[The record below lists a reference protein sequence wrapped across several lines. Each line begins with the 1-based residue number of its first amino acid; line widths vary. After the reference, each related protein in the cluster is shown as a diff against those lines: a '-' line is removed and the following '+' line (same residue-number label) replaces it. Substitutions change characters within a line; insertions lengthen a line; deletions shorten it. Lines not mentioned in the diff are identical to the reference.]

1 MWSRD
6 RRLSHIFELL
16 RISSSKY
23 SPEQIVAL
31 AKKLSSKVSSNL
43 TRYAADYPKDSAS
56 NKDRSVLK
64 ERVADLHSITVK
76 VRYEDIILSHEPFCE
91 QMFQLSKFVND
102 LCSDCDQARQDFSFS
117 DSHTHIY
124 RCLKGFKENRKAEAE
139 KAAKAAAE
147 KLVTEKKPP
156 AKRFRHAPNVS
167 PRNRLSTWLSPTK
180 AKIPKWYG
188 PSYLSSILL
197 ILRSIFASFQTGV
210 EFLPKCKYC
219 TKKHNPTE
227 CPGQVRLQETIA
239 NAYRQFDRLIPH
251 TPVVLMNDTPA
262 DGVLLDAQHE
272 LIERVKG
279 MCKVY
284 EFLTAQRAGLRKRT
298 AAAEHEDATLAKTA
312 KVDEEDTEM
321 AKETEF
327 IK

>member
-1 MWSRD
+1 M
-6 RRLSHIFELL
+6 
-16 RISSSKY
+16 SSSKY

-31 AKKLSSKVSSNL
+31 AKKLSSKVSSDL
-43 TRYAADYPKDSAS
+43 TWYAADYPKDSAS

-64 ERVADLHSITVK
+64 ERVADLHSIAVK
-76 VRYEDIILSHEPFCE
+76 VVSVTGYEDVILSHEPFRE

-102 LCSDCDQARQDFSFS
+102 LRSDCDQARQDFSFG

-124 RCLKGFKENRKAEAE
+124 RCLKEFKENRKAEAE

-147 KLVTEKKPP
+147 KLVTEKEPP
-156 AKRFRHAPNVS
+156 AKRTRS
-167 PRNRLSTWLSPTK
+167 KR
-180 AKIPKWYG
+180 IPKKSAVYVVESDEGEDSKMVWSLLPFIH
-188 PSYLSSILL
+188 PSNSSFRLRFLSDWH
-197 ILRSIFASFQTGV
+197 R
-210 EFLPKCKYC
+210 
-219 TKKHNPTE
+219 
-227 CPGQVRLQETIA
+227 TIA
-239 NAYRQFDRLIPH
+239 DAYRQFDRLIPH

-262 DGVLLDAQHE
+262 DGVLLDAQRE

-298 AAAEHEDATLAKTA
+298 AVAEHEDATLAKTA

-321 AKETEF
+321 AEETEF
-327 IK
+327 AE

>member
-1 MWSRD
+1 M
-6 RRLSHIFELL
+6 
-16 RISSSKY
+16 SSSKY

-31 AKKLSSKVSSNL
+31 AKKLSSKVSSDL
-43 TRYAADYPKDSAS
+43 TRYAADYPKDSTS
-56 NKDRSVLK
+56 NKDCSVLK
-64 ERVADLHSITVK
+64 ERVADLHSIAVK
-76 VRYEDIILSHEPFCE
+76 VVSVTGYEDVILSHEPFRE

-102 LCSDCDQARQDFSFS
+102 LHSDCDQARQDFSFG

-124 RCLKGFKENRKAEAE
+124 RCLKEFKENRKAEAE
-139 KAAKAAAE
+139 KAARAAAE
-147 KLVTEKKPP
+147 KLVTEKEPP
-156 AKRFRHAPNVS
+156 AKRTRS
-167 PRNRLSTWLSPTK
+167 KR
-180 AKIPKWYG
+180 IPKKSAVYVVDSDEG
-188 PSYLSSILL
+188 EDSKM
-197 ILRSIFASFQTGV
+197 TGI

-219 TKKHNPTE
+219 TEKHNPTE
-227 CPGQVRLQETIA
+227 CPGQVGLQESIA
-239 NAYRQFDRLIPH
+239 DAYRQFDRLIPH

-312 KVDEEDTEM
+312 KIDEEDTEM
-321 AKETEF
+321 AEETEF
-327 IK
+327 AE